1 MATQRVMVYG
11 LGVSG
16 VATASRLRA
25 EGVDVVAVDD
35 DDSDAPRARAARL
48 GIELVAAPA
57 AEVLEALARA
67 VDEIVVSPGVPA
79 SHVVF
84 SRAGDTP
91 VVSEVELAWR
101 RARCPI
107 VAVTGTNGKTTVTTL
122 VQAMLASSGR
132 RAVAAGNIGRPLLD
146 VVDGDAEVVVAEVSS
161 FQLALT
167 TSFRPSVGAWL
178 NFGPDHLDWHPTE
191 HDYRAA
197 KARLWANSGPGD
209 VAVAN
214 AEDPVVRE
222 ESDVARRRGADVRT
236 FGLRGGDFR
245 VHGGELVGP
254 AGALAAVED
263 LPRRLPHDVTNAL
276 CASAAALAAGAS
288 VDGCRAAL
296 VAFRGLPHRVELV
309 GEAYG
314 VRFYDDSKATTPGA
328 VLAAVGGFD
337 SVVLIA
343 GGRNKGLDLSILGQA
358 APRLRAA
365 VAIGEA
371 AGELADSL
379 GSAVPVVRAASMA
392 DAVHAAFAR
401 AQRSDVVL
409 LSPAC
414 ASFDWYG
421 SYAERGDDF
430 ARCVRALRGY
440 VPPSAASGDASGGMP
455 GGDAADPAKPPAR
468 RRASAS

>member
-1 MATQRVMVYG
+1 MAAPRVMVYG

-25 EGVDVVAVDD
+25 EGVEVVAVDD
-35 DDSDAPRARAARL
+35 DDGDAPRARAAEL
-48 GIELVAAPA
+48 GIELVAAPVPDA
-57 AEVLEALARA
+57 LEGLARS

-79 SHVVF
+79 GHIVF
-84 SRAGDTP
+84 SHAAGTP
-91 VVSEVELAWR
+91 VTSEVELAWR

-107 VAVTGTNGKTTVTTL
+107 VAITGTNGKTTVTTL

-132 RAVAAGNIGRPLLD
+132 NAVAAGNIGRPLLE
-146 VVDGDAEVVVAEVSS
+146 VVDGDAEIVVAEVSS

-191 HDYRAA
+191 RDYRAA
-197 KARLWANSGPGD
+197 KARLWANAGPGD

-214 AEDPVVRE
+214 AEDPVVWA
-222 ESDVARRRGADVRT
+222 ESGVARRRGAVVRA
-236 FGLRGGDFR
+236 FGLHTGDFR
-245 VHGGELVGP
+245 LDGGELVGP
-254 AGALAAVED
+254 AGALAAVGD
-263 LPRRLPHDVTNAL
+263 IPRRMPHDLSNAL
-276 CASAAALAAGAS
+276 CACAAAMAAGATPG
-288 VDGCRAAL
+288 GCRAAL
-296 VAFRGLPHRVELV
+296 VAFPGLPHRVELV

-343 GGRNKGLDLSILGQA
+343 GGRNKGLDLSVLRQA
-358 APRLRAA
+358 APRLRAV

-371 AGELADSL
+371 AGELAEAL
-379 GSAVPVVRAASMA
+379 GSVVPVVRAASMG
-392 DAVHAAFAR
+392 DAVEAARQR
-401 AQRSDVVL
+401 AHRGDVVL

-421 SYAERGDDF
+421 SYGERGDDF
-430 ARCVRALRGY
+430 ARFVHDLPGF
-440 VPPSAASGDASGGMP
+440 VPAGGASD
-455 GGDAADPAKPPAR
+455 GDAADRASDRASDR
-468 RRASAS
+468 AGRRASAS